1 MRVCN
6 MTRLILL
13 RHGQSEANRHVW
25 WAGITDAPLT
35 ELGHRQA
42 QAAADYLVAHEKI
55 DAVYASPLSRAS
67 NTALPTAKAFGLP
80 VIHEQD
86 LIEIDGGV
94 WEGLPFHQLELRYA
108 LDRAKWFTD
117 LGHARC
123 TGGETVAHL
132 FDRVIAA
139 ARRIAEKN
147 EGKTVLLASHWT
159 PVLCLLAQAQGHG
172 LELIRKCT
180 EPRNASLQILRFDNG
195 VFTPEQLN
203 ITAHLKNLCGGNV

>member
-1 MRVCN
+1 

-13 RHGQSEANRHVW
+13 RHGQSEANRHIW

-35 ELGHRQA
+35 DLGHAQA
-42 QAAADYLVAHEKI
+42 QAAADYLVAHERI

-80 VIHEQD
+80 VIHEKD

-94 WEGLPFHQLELRYA
+94 WEGMTFPQMELRYA

-117 LGHARC
+117 LGNARC

-139 ARRIAEKN
+139 ARRIAEAN
-147 EGKTVLLASHWT
+147 EDKTVLIASHWT
-159 PVLCLLAQAQGHG
+159 PILCLLAAAQGYG
-172 LELIRKCT
+172 LEHIRKCN
-180 EPRNASLQILRFDNG
+180 EPKNASLQILRFENG
-195 VFTPEQLN
+195 TFSPEQLN
-203 ITAHLKNLCGGNV
+203 ITDHLDGLQGGQA